1 MIGRRLTYLLLALL
15 FVCGTLSAQDEK
27 SSATPPDTV
36 KTAEGIRV
44 ETSVDKS
51 EVYIGDLINYRMT
64 IYHDTNVSLT
74 PPPIGANLG
83 SFDVKDYHSD
93 DPDTLKDGRIK
104 LESRFALTTFT
115 TGDYIIPPIPIKYM
129 SPDST
134 VHVLVSEPISIRVK
148 SLLGEEGTDT
158 LDIKDLKPPYQF
170 AESDWWLWGS
180 IIGVV
185 LLAAIIAFVIWRRKH
200 RGEETAEP
208 VDLRD
213 PWEIAFEKL
222 ALLKEK
228 DYLEE
233 KEYKLYYVELSD
245 IFRAYVGRMY
255 NIAAMDMTTDEFLY
269 ELEEIEMEPALYGR
283 ISKFLKFADLVKFA
297 KFVPDESRPM
307 FDFDE
312 VHEMVEYIREIELTK
327 RSRIDQVT
335 DNPPKEEAGV

>member
-1 MIGRRLTYLLLALL
+1 MTYLAIGLLI
-15 FVCGTLSAQDEK
+15 FCGTLSAQEK
-27 SSATPPDTV
+27 KASAPDTV

-51 EVYIGDLINYRMT
+51 EIYIGDLINYRLT
-64 IYHDTNVSLT
+64 IYHDTDVALT

-83 SFDVKDYHSD
+83 AFDVKDYHSD

-115 TGDYIIPPIPIKYM
+115 TGDYIIPPIPIKYT

-134 VHVLVSEPISIRVK
+134 TRVLVSEPISIRVK
-148 SLLGEEGTDT
+148 SLLGEEATDT
-158 LDIKDLKPPYQF
+158 LDIRDLKPQYQF

-185 LLAAIIAFVIWRRKH
+185 LLAAVVAFVIWRRKH
-200 RGEETAEP
+200 RGEEKAEP

-213 PWEIAFEKL
+213 PWEIAFERL

-228 DYLEE
+228 DYLDNR
-233 KEYKLYYVELSD
+233 EYKIYYVELSD

-255 NIAAMDMTTDEFLY
+255 DIAAMDMTTDEFLY
-269 ELEEIEMEPALYGR
+269 ELEDIEMEPALYGR
-283 ISKFLKFADLVKFA
+283 IAKFLKFADLIKFA

-307 FDFDE
+307 FEYDE
-312 VHEMVEYIREIELTK
+312 VHEMVEYIREIEMTK
-327 RSRIDQVT
+327 RSRIEQIAK
-335 DNPPKEEAGV
+335 NPSKEEAGV